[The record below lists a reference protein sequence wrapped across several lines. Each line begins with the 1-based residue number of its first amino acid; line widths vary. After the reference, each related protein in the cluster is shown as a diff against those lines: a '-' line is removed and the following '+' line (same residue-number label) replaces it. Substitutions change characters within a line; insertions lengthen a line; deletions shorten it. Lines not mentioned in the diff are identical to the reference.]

1 VNEDDAMTTTKLIRL
16 AAVLGAI
23 LAGPAL
29 ADLPRLPQAL
39 QLPQSKDSPGVVT
52 FRHDSHVDAKKPACA
67 TCHPK
72 RFSILGRSS
81 DKPVVHVKHA
91 AMEKG
96 EACGACHGKAA
107 FGFEDC
113 TMCHAQ

>member
-1 VNEDDAMTTTKLIRL
+1 MTTTKLIRL
-16 AAVLGAI
+16 FAMLGTI
-23 LAGPAL
+23 GTLAGGPAL
-29 ADLPRLPQAL
+29 AGDLPRLPQAL
-39 QLPQSKDSPGVVT
+39 PLAQSKDSPGVVT
-52 FRHDSHVDAKKPACA
+52 FRHDSHVDAKKPSCA

-72 RFSILGRSS
+72 RFSILGRSA
-81 DKPVVHVKHA
+81 DKAPAHVKHA

-96 EACGACHGKAA
+96 EACGGCHGKAA